1 MFRRW
6 IVLTVLALSAASQA
20 SIAGGLSDLFKQVK
34 DSVVVIETTEKG
46 VDPVT
51 ELGLVSID
59 GLGSG
64 VLISEDGK
72 IMTAAHVVQVADRI
86 RVRFPDGEV
95 IAARVLTSDP
105 AADLAL
111 LQLEK
116 LPANAHVA
124 ELGDSDLVQVG
135 DSVFIVGAPLGLDYT
150 LTAGYVSARREPGS
164 EAEGQLAVEQFQTD
178 AAVNPGNSGGP
189 MFDMQGRVI
198 GIVSYI
204 LSQGGGFEGLGF
216 VITSNKA
223 KELLLDQ
230 QSLWSGLRGQL
241 LTGDLA
247 RILNVP
253 QATGLLVERVADRSL
268 ASHLG
273 LQGGTLSLD
282 IGGVPLVLGGDII
295 LECFG
300 VSLDGS
306 DFRKKLRARMVQLKA
321 GDEIMVRV
329 LRGGQIVELTKN
341 FYPDLLIPAV
351 PTN

>member
-6 IVLTVLALSAASQA
+6 IVLVLLVPALSFPVTGSEL
-20 SIAGGLSDLFKQVK
+20 GDLFKQVK
-34 DSVVVIETTEKG
+34 DSVVVIETTERD
-46 VDPVT
+46 VDPYA

-72 IMTAAHVVQVADRI
+72 IITAAHVVQVADRI
-86 RVRFPDGEV
+86 HVRFADGEL
-95 IAARVLTSDP
+95 IPARVLSSDP

-111 LQLEK
+111 LQLEQAPK
-116 LPANAHVA
+116 NVRAA
-124 ELGDSDLVQVG
+124 ELGDSDLVEVG

-150 LTAGYVSARREPGS
+150 LTAGYVSARRGPGS
-164 EAEGQLAVEQFQTD
+164 FADGELAVEQFQTD

-189 MFDMQGRVI
+189 MFDMRGRVI

-230 QSLWSGLRGQL
+230 KSLWSGLRGQL
-241 LTGDLA
+241 LAGELA

-253 QATGLLVERVADRSL
+253 QASGLLVERVAERSL

-273 LQGGTLSLD
+273 LRGGSSSLQ
-282 IGGVPLVLGGDII
+282 IGGMPYVLGGDII
-295 LECFG
+295 LDCLG
-300 VSLDGS
+300 VSLAEP
-306 DFRKKLRARMVQLKA
+306 DFRQKIRERVQQLEA
-321 GDEIMVRV
+321 GDAIMLRV
-329 LRGGQIVELTKN
+329 LRGGRIVELN
-341 FYPDLLIPAV
+341 NRFDPDLLVPAA
-351 PTN
+351 PAD